1 MKGRGKSH
9 CWERM
14 DCYRLGMN
22 ERKVVGIGATY
33 VLCMIG
39 SFNPTDPAFLV
50 EEELP

>member
-1 MKGRGKSH
+1 M
-9 CWERM
+9 ERM

-22 ERKVVGIGATY
+22 ERKVVRIGATY